1 MLPLFPHED
10 RERAREIIERIKPL
24 ADEFWAEHDP
34 IEFKSNP
41 FSVMIV
47 ALLSPRT
54 KTQDS
59 RAAMRSLFELAQ
71 SPKKMAELP
80 YEQVRQVLITHDI
93 QFPDD
98 KARHILESS
107 ALLARNG
114 GEVPRSLGEL
124 MQYAGMGWK
133 TSLLTLHLAYELA
146 PEICVDVHVARI
158 SKRMGLVK
166 RETEKPQ
173 AVSRELMDV
182 VPYDLWIDVNSSLV
196 FFGKT
201 RCYPTQPSC
210 NGCPVYDLCERV
222 GVTLNR

>member
-10 RERAREIIERIKPL
+10 SERAREIIKQIKPL
-24 ADEFWAEHDP
+24 AEVFWAEHDP
-34 IEFKSNP
+34 IEFKSDP

-59 RAAMRSLFELAQ
+59 RAAMRSLFQLARSPDKIAELA
-71 SPKKMAELP
+71 
-80 YEQVRQVLITHDI
+80 YEQVRQILITHNI

-98 KARHILESS
+98 KARHLLETS

-114 GEVPRSLGEL
+114 GEVPRTLGEL

-133 TSLLTLHLAYELA
+133 TSLLTLHLAYGLA

-166 RETEKPQ
+166 QTTEKPQ
-173 AVSRELMDV
+173 AVNRELMDV
-182 VPYDLWIDVNSSLV
+182 IPHDLWIDVNSSLV

-210 NGCPVYDLCERV
+210 NGCPVYELCERV
-222 GVTLNR
+222 DVDN

>member
-10 RERAREIIERIKPL
+10 AERAAEIINRIKPL
-24 ADEFWAEHDP
+24 AETFWLEHDP
-34 IEFKSNP
+34 VEFKSNP
-41 FSVMIV
+41 YAVMIV

-59 RAAMRSLFELAQ
+59 RAAMRALFEIAD
-71 SPKKMAELP
+71 SPETVAKLS
-80 YEQVRQVLITHDI
+80 YETVHSILLKHDI
-93 QFPDD
+93 QFPEN
-98 KARHILESS
+98 KARHILD
-107 ALLARNG
+107 AATLLVRNG
-114 GEVPRSLGEL
+114 SDVPRTLGEL
-124 MQYAGMGWK
+124 MQYPGMGWK

-158 SKRMGLVK
+158 AKRMGLVK

-173 AVSRELMDV
+173 AVSRELMDI
-182 VPYDLWIDVNSSLV
+182 VPHELWIDVNSCLV

-201 RCYPTQPSC
+201 RCYPTQPAC

-222 GVTLNR
+222 GVKGKK

>member
-10 RERAREIIERIKPL
+10 AERAREIIECIKAL

-54 KTQDS
+54 KTQSS
-59 RAAMRSLFELAQ
+59 RSAMRSLFELAQ
-71 SPKKMAELP
+71 TPTDLAKID
-80 YEQVRQVLITHDI
+80 YEQIRQILIKHDI

-98 KARHILESS
+98 KARHIIETS

-114 GEVPRSLGEL
+114 GEVPRTLSEL

-133 TSLLTLHLAYELA
+133 TSLLTLHLAYGLA

-158 SKRMGLVK
+158 AKRMGLVQPS
-166 RETEKPQ
+166 TEKPQ

-182 VPYDLWIDVNSSLV
+182 VPHEHWIDVNSCLV

-201 RCYPTQPSC
+201 RCYPTQPNC
-210 NGCPVYDLCERV
+210 KGCPVFDLCERI
-222 GVTLNR
+222 GVK

>member
-10 RERAREIIERIKPL
+10 AERARDIIQRIKPL
-24 ADEFWAEHDP
+24 ADEFWVEHDP
-34 IEFKSNP
+34 VEFQSSA
-41 FSVMIV
+41 FSVMLV

-71 SPKKMAELP
+71 SPETMANLP
-80 YEQVRQVLITHDI
+80 YEQVCQILLKHDI

-98 KARHILESS
+98 KARHLLESS
-107 ALLARNG
+107 ALLASNG

-124 MQYAGMGWK
+124 MQYPGMGWK
-133 TSLLTLHLAYELA
+133 TSLLTLHIAYNLA

-158 SKRMGLVK
+158 SKRLGLVK
-166 RETEKPQ
+166 PKTEKPQ
-173 AVSRELMDV
+173 AVSRELMDI
-182 VPYDLWIDVNSSLV
+182 VPHDLWLEVNSTLV

-201 RCYPTQPSC
+201 RCYPTQPNC
-210 NGCPVYDLCERV
+210 KGCPVYDLCERV
-222 GVTLNR
+222 GVKG